1 MNQGALFILFGCA
14 KTFIQSNLRILKYL
28 KESKSKINSCFYVTF
43 FVASH
48 FKRHIFELEIL
59 SLPKLLCSSKICYC
73 NTRNYFC
80 MNSLLLNLKATLH
93 LRKNSKCNLKGAYLS
108 IKYDHSY
115 VNIVSKFR
123 FNLIKSLLQ

>member
-14 KTFIQSNLRILKYL
+14 KIS
-28 KESKSKINSCFYVTF
+28 SCFCVAL

-59 SLPKLLCSSKICYC
+59 PLPKLLCSSKFYYC

-80 MNSLLLNLKATLH
+80 MNSVLLNLKVTLH

-108 IKYDHSY
+108 IKYDH
-115 VNIVSKFR
+115 
-123 FNLIKSLLQ
+123 